1 MGHFTELKDA
11 DAAELCAQFG
21 IEGTVSVKP
30 IAAGTT
36 NSNYRVETANA
47 RYFLRVNEGKSE
59 HEVQF
64 EVSVLTHLVAA
75 GVPTLLPLATASGL
89 RYAIFA
95 GKFVSVFPW
104 RDGTHSESKNISQSE
119 CSAIGVV
126 LAQLHLA
133 GKSMSTTHVGRFTT
147 AAVRNE
153 FEAFCA
159 SPDPRLADALNAL
172 QAEFS
177 WLEQH
182 ETQRR
187 SQPRGLIHADL
198 FPDNVLMQDGAVVAL
213 LDFEQACDGAYCY
226 DLAVC
231 LNAWCFAEA
240 LSFDRVSALLC
251 GYQKVRRLSVSE
263 ARGLHVEVRAA
274 AVRFLVTRIRDIHL
288 PAPEQA
294 PEGKDFRRFLMRLQT
309 WQSLPPNQLADLSAA
324 SPTL

>member
-1 MGHFTELKDA
+1 MGHFTELTDA
-11 DAAELCAQFG
+11 DAASLCEQFG
-21 IEGTVSVKP
+21 IEGAVRVRP

-36 NSNYRVETANA
+36 NSNYRVETADA

-59 HEVQF
+59 QEVQF

-75 GVPTLLPLATASGL
+75 GVPTLLPLATASGV
-89 RYAIFA
+89 RYATLE

-104 RDGTHSESKNISQSE
+104 RDGTHSDSKSISHAQ
-119 CSAIGVV
+119 CLAIGTA
-126 LAQLHLA
+126 LAQLHIA
-133 GKSMSTTHVGRFTT
+133 GEGMNATHVGRFTT
-147 AAVRNE
+147 AGVRKE
-153 FEAFCA
+153 YEAFRA
-159 SPDPRLADALNAL
+159 SSDPCLADALSAL
-172 QAEFS
+172 KAEFS
-177 WLEQH
+177 WLESH
-182 ETQRR
+182 EEQRR
-187 SQPRGLIHADL
+187 LHPRGLIHADL

-231 LNAWCFAEA
+231 LNAWCFAEE
-240 LSFDRVSALLC
+240 LSLDRVSALLT
-251 GYQKVRRLSVSE
+251 GYQRVRQLSGSE

-294 PEGKDFRRFLMRLQT
+294 PEGKDFRRFLMRLRT
-309 WQSLPPNQLADLSAA
+309 WQGLAPNQLADLSAA